1 MRFLVDE
8 CTGSSVARWLSSEG
22 HDVFSVYDQAR
33 GIDDETVIEK
43 AYAEN
48 RILITNDKD
57 FGEKVYRDRKPH
69 HGVILMRLE
78 NERAIVKIETIRRLL
93 ELYADRL
100 PGQFVVVTE
109 KRVKFAR

>member
-8 CTGSSVARWLSSEG
+8 CTGSAVAQWLSETG
-22 HDVFSVYDQAR
+22 HDVFSVFDQAR
-33 GIDDETVIEK
+33 GIDDEMVIDI
-43 AYAEN
+43 AYTEN

-57 FGEKVYRDRKPH
+57 FGEKVYREQHLHR
-69 HGVILMRLE
+69 GVILMRLE
-78 NERAIVKIETIRRLL
+78 NDRYFVKIETLRRLL

-109 KRVKFAR
+109 KRVRFAR

>member
-1 MRFLVDE
+1 VRFLVDE
-8 CTGSSVARWLSSEG
+8 CTGSFVARWLSSEG
-22 HDVFSVYDQAR
+22 HDVFSVFDQAR
-33 GIDDETVIEK
+33 GIDDEAVIQK

-57 FGEKVYRDRKPH
+57 FEEKVYRDRHLH

-78 NERAIVKIETIRRLL
+78 NERSSVKIETLRRLL
-93 ELYADRL
+93 ELYSDRL